1 MLPKFRAWLKDEK
14 KMSYDITIINRKGKS
29 ACLQIWANKG
39 LSESIWYMCDNYI
52 LMQSNGK
59 KDKNG
64 NELYSG
70 DIVKTD
76 EDGWIAV
83 VKFDGCNFYLEDN
96 KGGYSDIAI
105 NWDGCEIIGN
115 VYENPELLEEK

>member
-14 KMSYDITIINRKGKS
+14 KMVDVGLIDPTVQSIAPDGNEYGCWFVYQDNRD
-29 ACLQIWANKG
+29 CV
-39 LSESIWYMCDNYI
+39 
-52 LMQSNGK
+52 LMQWNGRT
-59 KDKNG
+59 DKNG
-64 NELYSG
+64 KEIYEG

-83 VKFDGCNFYLEDN
+83 VKFDGCNFYLEDD

-115 VYENPELLEEK
+115 IYENSELLEKK